1 MRYHTSSQLSE
12 HLFETPEGFLLCPG
26 VAIARTG
33 AQTYAADE
41 VDADVAGD
49 ADTVVMLRDPE
60 EVFAP
65 EAIASFEGKP
75 LTVEHPEGGDVNA
88 GNWKKLAVGHVQNV
102 RRGEGADADLL
113 LADILVTDA
122 EAIRLIREEGLREL
136 SCGYDADSEAVR
148 PGVGRQMNISGNHVA
163 LVPRGRA
170 GSRCRINDK
179 EKNMA
184 KKKGWI
190 DRLLGSPKVRQAMRD
205 AEEEL
210 KDEEQPVNDEDND
223 PQTPATDE
231 GDPVMEKLEEI
242 SMLLR
247 AALESR
253 KTADEDTE
261 DEDGGDPET
270 TDEDTCD
277 EDVTDEEEN
286 TPSLT
291 TDRAMRRRAAD
302 ADTLRRAKALS
313 PKGSFRTTDSDT
325 LVKRMALR
333 DGCRN
338 RSVAR
343 VVDACLDG
351 KSLDRCDRRTLD
363 AAFVAASEVAATI
376 NNRRTADALISSGG
390 RSSRKPVTPAD
401 INAANREFYKRS

>member
-33 AQTYAADE
+33 AQTYAAAE
-41 VDADVAGD
+41 VDADIAGD

-210 KDEEQPVNDEDND
+210 KDEEQPVSDEDNE

-247 AALESR
+247 AVLEER
-253 KTADEDTE
+253 KTTDEDMQ
-261 DEDGGDPET
+261 DEDGDGEPRTE
-270 TDEDTCD
+270 DEDTCD
-277 EDVTDEEEN
+277 EDGNDGD
-286 TPSLT
+286 PPRT
-291 TDRAMRRRAAD
+291 TDRAMRRRTAD

-313 PKGSFRTTDSDT
+313 PKGAFRATDSDT

-333 DGCRN
+333 DGCLN

-343 VVDACLDG
+343 VVDACLGG
-351 KSLDRCDRRTLD
+351 KDIDRCDRRALD
-363 AAFVAASEVAATI
+363 AAFVAASEVAATL
-376 NNRRTADALISSGG
+376 NNRRTADMLISSGG
-390 RSSRKPVTPAD
+390 YSSRKSVTPAD
-401 INAANREFYKRS
+401 INAANRDFYKRS